1 MEMLAEESELVLST
15 GSSDLIYGAWAC
27 LLPVSE
33 KHLAGEIISRQINML
48 NIHKKNDKNYVE
60 REEVEKKKL
69 GEKVQNLVFDMD
81 LHTVYALDIANFVI
95 QRTYMLRNTSIY
107 EEFLGPFR
115 WFKRCQLF
123 FPGINKL
130 PHLDLQLS
138 SSCLKLIEEPAT
150 DKYVINY
157 WVCTQER
164 STNFKFSKFEFP
176 FKGSYTNLLLLEKLF
191 RPSQASAGTS

>member
-107 EEFLGPFR
+107 
-115 WFKRCQLF
+115 
-123 FPGINKL
+123 
-130 PHLDLQLS
+130 
-138 SSCLKLIEEPAT
+138 
-150 DKYVINY
+150 
-157 WVCTQER
+157 
-164 STNFKFSKFEFP
+164 
-176 FKGSYTNLLLLEKLF
+176 
-191 RPSQASAGTS
+191 